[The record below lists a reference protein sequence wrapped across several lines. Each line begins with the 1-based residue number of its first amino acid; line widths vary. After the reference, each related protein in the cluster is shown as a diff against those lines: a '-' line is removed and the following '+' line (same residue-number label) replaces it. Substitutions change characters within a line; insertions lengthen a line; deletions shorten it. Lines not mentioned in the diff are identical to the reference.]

1 MGVKY
6 ARPAG
11 ITIISILGFLV
22 ALFLLAV
29 GAMMIDDPSGIAK
42 EIEDVSES
50 DIKNAG
56 YVTIAIGIFALLMAI
71 GFWLTLSWARAL
83 GILITLAVIVFS
95 AYQLYLIGLES
106 ETYGSVAGVV
116 IGLIIL
122 GYLLFDKDVKLAFS
136 D

>member
-1 MGVKY
+1 
-6 ARPAG
+6 
-11 ITIISILGFLV
+11 
-22 ALFLLAV
+22 
-29 GAMMIDDPSGIAK
+29 MIDDPSGIAK

>member
-42 EIEDVSES
+42 EIEDVTES
-50 DIKNAG
+50 DVKNAG
-56 YVTIAIGIFALLMAI
+56 YVAIAIGIFALLMAI

-83 GILITLAVIVFS
+83 GILITLAVIAFS
-95 AYQLYLIGLES
+95 AYELYLVGLES

>member
-11 ITIISILGFLV
+11 ITILSILGFLV

-29 GAMMIDDPSGIAK
+29 GAMMIDDPSGIAE
-42 EIEDVSES
+42 EIEDVTES

>member
-29 GAMMIDDPSGIAK
+29 GAMMIDDPSGIAE
-42 EIEDVSES
+42 EIEDVTES
-50 DIKNAG
+50 DVKNAG

>member
-29 GAMMIDDPSGIAK
+29 GAMMIDDPSGIAE

-50 DIKNAG
+50 DVKNIG
-56 YVTIAIGIFALLMAI
+56 YVIIAIGIFALLMAI
-71 GFWLTLSWARAL
+71 GFWFTLSWARVL
-83 GILITLAVIVFS
+83 GILITLAVIASS
-95 AYQLYLIGLES
+95 AYELYLIGLES

-116 IGLIIL
+116 IGFIIL
-122 GYLLFDKDVKLAFS
+122 GYLLFDKDVQLAFS

>member
-122 GYLLFDKDVKLAFS
+122 GYLLLDKDVKLAFS

>member
-29 GAMMIDDPSGIAK
+29 GAMMIDDPSGIAE
-42 EIEDVSES
+42 EIEDVTES